1 MEKEQIL
8 QQLFSQTKEDKD
20 ILLEQLV
27 FCKFANEYDFEN
39 YFRIGKLKE
48 SDLFCLISFL
58 YHQDCFLMMLDIM
71 NRYRDRFVSHDESLL
86 KELDFSEQFMSRIEK
101 EIYGGLHCGTAME
114 VLINDEW
121 IPTRI
126 EYGNDWYLVGVQK
139 ESLPGLQVRI

>member
-1 MEKEQIL
+1 MIIVTKIGDYYAKGENMEKEQIL

-58 YHQDCFLMMLDIM
+58 YHQD
-71 NRYRDRFVSHDESLL
+71 
-86 KELDFSEQFMSRIEK
+86 
-101 EIYGGLHCGTAME
+101 
-114 VLINDEW
+114 
-121 IPTRI
+121 
-126 EYGNDWYLVGVQK
+126 
-139 ESLPGLQVRI
+139 

>member
-20 ILLEQLV
+20 ILLEQL
-27 FCKFANEYDFEN
+27 
-39 YFRIGKLKE
+39 E

-101 EIYGGLHCGTAME
+101 IK
-114 VLINDEW
+114 
-121 IPTRI
+121 
-126 EYGNDWYLVGVQK
+126 GVA
-139 ESLPGLQVRI
+139 EC

>member
-1 MEKEQIL
+1 MFYYAPIMEKEQIL

-101 EIYGGLHCGTAME
+101 IK
-114 VLINDEW
+114 
-121 IPTRI
+121 
-126 EYGNDWYLVGVQK
+126 GVA
-139 ESLPGLQVRI
+139 EC

>member
-101 EIYGGLHCGTAME
+101 IKGVAECKKNMAVRKKQSEMAAFIVNKNRWRYQ
-114 VLINDEW
+114 EW
-121 IPTRI
+121 KQQNRI
-126 EYGNDWYLVGVQK
+126 HN
-139 ESLPGLQVRI
+139 RT

>member
-1 MEKEQIL
+1 MIIVTKIGDYYAKGENMEKEQIL

-58 YHQDCFLMMLDIM
+58 YHQDCF
-71 NRYRDRFVSHDESLL
+71 
-86 KELDFSEQFMSRIEK
+86 
-101 EIYGGLHCGTAME
+101 
-114 VLINDEW
+114 
-121 IPTRI
+121 
-126 EYGNDWYLVGVQK
+126 
-139 ESLPGLQVRI
+139 

>member
-58 YHQDCFLMMLDIM
+58 YHQDCFNDAGH
-71 NRYRDRFVSHDESLL
+71 Y
-86 KELDFSEQFMSRIEK
+86 EQIQGQICF
-101 EIYGGLHCGTAME
+101 T
-114 VLINDEW
+114 
-121 IPTRI
+121 
-126 EYGNDWYLVGVQK
+126 
-139 ESLPGLQVRI
+139 

>member
-101 EIYGGLHCGTAME
+101 IKGVAKNMAVRKKQSEMAAFIVNKNRWRYQ
-114 VLINDEW
+114 EW
-121 IPTRI
+121 KQQNRI
-126 EYGNDWYLVGVQK
+126 HN
-139 ESLPGLQVRI
+139 RT

>member
-58 YHQDCFLMMLDIM
+58 YHQDCFLMMLT
-71 NRYRDRFVSHDESLL
+71 L
-86 KELDFSEQFMSRIEK
+86 
-101 EIYGGLHCGTAME
+101 
-114 VLINDEW
+114 
-121 IPTRI
+121 
-126 EYGNDWYLVGVQK
+126 
-139 ESLPGLQVRI
+139 

>member
-101 EIYGGLHCGTAME
+101 IKGVAECLKNMAVRKKQSEMAAFIVNKNRWRYQ
-114 VLINDEW
+114 EW
-121 IPTRI
+121 KQQNRI
-126 EYGNDWYLVGVQK
+126 HN
-139 ESLPGLQVRI
+139 RT

>member
-101 EIYGGLHCGTAME
+101 IKGVAECYKNMAVRKKQSEMAAFIVNKNRWRYQ
-114 VLINDEW
+114 EW
-121 IPTRI
+121 KQQNRI
-126 EYGNDWYLVGVQK
+126 HN
-139 ESLPGLQVRI
+139 RT

>member
-27 FCKFANEYDFEN
+27 
-39 YFRIGKLKE
+39 FRIGKLKE

-101 EIYGGLHCGTAME
+101 IK
-114 VLINDEW
+114 
-121 IPTRI
+121 
-126 EYGNDWYLVGVQK
+126 GVA
-139 ESLPGLQVRI
+139 EC

>member
-1 MEKEQIL
+1 MIIVTKIGDYYAKGENMEKEQIL

-58 YHQDCFLMMLDIM
+58 
-71 NRYRDRFVSHDESLL
+71 
-86 KELDFSEQFMSRIEK
+86 
-101 EIYGGLHCGTAME
+101 
-114 VLINDEW
+114 
-121 IPTRI
+121 
-126 EYGNDWYLVGVQK
+126 
-139 ESLPGLQVRI
+139 

>member
-20 ILLEQLV
+20 ILMEQLV

-86 KELDFSEQFMSRIEK
+86 KELDFSAVYVKDRK
-101 EIYGGLHCGTAME
+101 DKGCCRVLKKYGSTKKA
-114 VLINDEW
+114 
-121 IPTRI
+121 
-126 EYGNDWYLVGVQK
+126 
-139 ESLPGLQVRI
+139 VRNGCFYCE

>member
-58 YHQDCFLMMLDIM
+58 YHQDCFFNDAGH
-71 NRYRDRFVSHDESLL
+71 Y
-86 KELDFSEQFMSRIEK
+86 EQIQGQICF
-101 EIYGGLHCGTAME
+101 T
-114 VLINDEW
+114 
-121 IPTRI
+121 
-126 EYGNDWYLVGVQK
+126 
-139 ESLPGLQVRI
+139 

>member
-86 KELDFSEQFMSRIEK
+86 MELDFSEQFMSRIEK
-101 EIYGGLHCGTAME
+101 IK
-114 VLINDEW
+114 
-121 IPTRI
+121 
-126 EYGNDWYLVGVQK
+126 GVA
-139 ESLPGLQVRI
+139 EC

>member
-71 NRYRDRFVSHDESLL
+71 NRYRDRFVS
-86 KELDFSEQFMSRIEK
+86 QFMSRIEK
-101 EIYGGLHCGTAME
+101 IK
-114 VLINDEW
+114 
-121 IPTRI
+121 
-126 EYGNDWYLVGVQK
+126 GVA
-139 ESLPGLQVRI
+139 EC

>member
-1 MEKEQIL
+1 MFYYAPIMEMIIVTKIGDYYAKGENMEKEQIL

-58 YHQDCFLMMLDIM
+58 YHQ
-71 NRYRDRFVSHDESLL
+71 E
-86 KELDFSEQFMSRIEK
+86 
-101 EIYGGLHCGTAME
+101 
-114 VLINDEW
+114 
-121 IPTRI
+121 
-126 EYGNDWYLVGVQK
+126 
-139 ESLPGLQVRI
+139 

>member
-1 MEKEQIL
+1 MFHYAPIMEMVIVTKIGDYYAGGEEKMDKEQIL
-8 QQLFSQTKEDKD
+8 QRLFSQTKEDKD

-27 FCKFANEYDFEN
+27 FCKFADEYDFEN

-86 KELDFSEQFMSRIEK
+86 RELDFSEQFISRIARLENAA
-101 EIYGGLHCGTAME
+101 EC
-114 VLINDEW
+114 
-121 IPTRI
+121 
-126 EYGNDWYLVGVQK
+126 
-139 ESLPGLQVRI
+139 